1 MKVGGAAGRR
11 DSGRA
16 RPPCRRNAMEF
27 RVGGSRARRYNS
39 PMQPKN
45 LQALADRVVRAAE
58 AALATQ
64 QYVSP
69 IDVLVGVGWL
79 DPGAE
84 KRWRL
89 GQIDCLERAVQA
101 NLSRIS
107 AAMKLFRSWAAGKGL
122 NPSETRYVARTPQ
135 RSTLRFSRSG
145 APGIERAYRT
155 HWVSPALS
163 EKKRERLAEKAS
175 AEPELV
181 AILPL
186 KDWACHKCGGGGDFL
201 MMEKAGP
208 VCLSCAGLAD
218 LVFVPA
224 GDALLTR
231 RVKAKS
237 ARRAVVVRFS
247 KARGRYER
255 QGLLAEPQAA
265 ASARREVSE
274 QRGEAPAP
282 E

>member
-1 MKVGGAAGRR
+1 
-11 DSGRA
+11 
-16 RPPCRRNAMEF
+16 
-27 RVGGSRARRYNS
+27 
-39 PMQPKN
+39 MQPKN
-45 LQALADRVVRAAE
+45 RKTLADRVVGAAE
-58 AALATQ
+58 AALADQ
-64 QYVSP
+64 DYASA
-69 IDVLVGVGWL
+69 IDVLVGLGWL

-89 GQIDCLERAVQA
+89 GQIDCLETVIQT

-107 AAMKLFRSWAAGKGL
+107 EAMKLFRSWAAGKGL
-122 NPSETRYVARTPQ
+122 KPSETHYVARTPQ
-135 RSTLRFSRSG
+135 RQTLRFSRSG
-145 APGIERAYRT
+145 SPGIEQAYRT

-163 EKKRERLAEKAS
+163 LEKRERLAEKAR

-186 KDWACHKCGGGGDFL
+186 KAWACHKCGGAGDFL
-201 MMEKAGP
+201 IMEKPGP
-208 VCLSCAGLAD
+208 LCLFCAGLAD

-255 QGLLAEPQAA
+255 QGLLAEPRAVE
-265 ASARREVSE
+265 SARREVE
-274 QRGEAPAP
+274 ERRGEAAAP